1 MQVQVWFFVTSTLF
15 KSFLTFQ
22 NSMGRTKA
30 VTTATTKSDI
40 FFSAPVDGTFKS
52 DPSSWCCL
60 RHLVYLTS
68 FHENEKKCC
77 FSLSADL
84 YWCVIETRIVRNRDL
99 LFWGS
104 GVAPKQDESK
114 RAVRAFGYFRT
125 EKNLFI
131 AERYYKKNNC
141 KFRNCSTLKHKEK
154 FTQQNESLP

>member
-1 MQVQVWFFVTSTLF
+1 MKKNVV
-15 KSFLTFQ
+15 FLLARISIGALLKQ
-22 NSMGRTKA
+22 ELVLNS
-30 VTTATTKSDI
+30 
-40 FFSAPVDGTFKS
+40 
-52 DPSSWCCL
+52 C
-60 RHLVYLTS
+60 
-68 FHENEKKCC
+68 
-77 FSLSADL
+77 
-84 YWCVIETRIVRNRDL
+84 L

-154 FTQQNESLP
+154 FTQKNETLP